1 MQGLLSVLH
10 PQLSPV
16 NPMLQLQTP
25 QIHCPRLRPEKIQI
39 SKILIVSTNSFM
51 YINIKEKEDIQSRSS
66 FTFTLFH

>member
-16 NPMLQLQTP
+16 NPLLQLQTP

-39 SKILIVSTNSFM
+39 NDLGATVQYMCEEVNGTVIVSNEFVW
-51 YINIKEKEDIQSRSS
+51 K
-66 FTFTLFH
+66 